1 MSEETHNESIEDFV
15 FIDGAKLSQNKETL
29 ISYEGNNELYEIP
42 EGIKVIGE
50 EAFACNS
57 QIQSITIP
65 KSVEVIKSKAFAFC
79 KTLKHVSFKGTSIE
93 IGEYCFS
100 HCEVLYD
107 ITLPANTK
115 SIGKCAFSKTAIE
128 NITIPETV
136 EILEGPVF
144 ISCEALKRVVFKGTT
159 IEIGEACFLG
169 CKSLYD
175 IVLPKY
181 TKTIGESAFEYCESL
196 NQIYIPGTVKNISAN
211 AFSGCKRLKDVVLS
225 GGVKQIDSWAFGNCD
240 DLEEIRLPYS
250 MEHVGESAFSSLK
263 RCFYDNPKT
272 VFAENAFEW
281 CGDDFRLFLPEG
293 ADVENAGMAMPK
305 GIVGYTNTSEGLLPQ
320 SGHLFSNIVPYMAN
334 LPMDFPLK
342 GRILHSTWRSLDYHD
357 RKGGVYTNGMQ
368 SFLCLDKD
376 YFQDNNQGQKQ
387 YKILDGT
394 KYICDYAFHL
404 NNNSYL
410 GKEYA
415 YNSCPFE
422 QIDIPPSVI
431 AIGDFSF
438 SGCSNLTKITLP
450 PRLTYIGK
458 NPFAGTEKLNTIE
471 SLSPYFVVDS
481 DCLIAKETGTLI
493 HCFRHIKQDSEETDT
508 FTIPSCVTI
517 IGDYSFAD
525 RNGFFSI
532 GSANV
537 RRVIIPK
544 TVTHIGKGGF
554 ENNSFLEEVVI
565 EGENVTI
572 DEGAFSWCTSLKRA
586 SLPKSLK
593 ILSNNLFDHCESLAE
608 ISLPDGVTE
617 IGDFVF
623 CRCTSLKSIT
633 LLSQVRKIG
642 VNPFADSGIEQIINH
657 STCFEMENGILYS
670 NDKREI
676 ISCISNFKRIEIPTS
691 VKEIRENAFKNCEL
705 MEEIII
711 PSSVEAIGCGAFSSC
726 KALKTV
732 FIEDGGIN
740 IIKENTFSGCPSLQE
755 FRVPNGVTEIERF
768 AFWWCKSL
776 KTLYLPFTIKRVA
789 YDAFDRKSSV
799 ETTWLSFG
807 VEIGKLPGIAHNLP
821 GKKRT
826 LSLEESGMWM
836 DDFGVIY
843 SLDKKSVIRATK
855 PLERYSVL
863 EGTTTIK
870 KRAFFFAPWQRSL
883 KEIHLPNSI
892 ERIEQGAFAFCEFS
906 KITLPESLKYIG
918 EGIFID
924 CLNLKQI
931 TIPNQVSIM
940 DGNPFLGKKNYEVIN
955 NSSYFTLQNEILYS
969 SNHSTIVSC
978 LNKKSI
984 KLRINEAS
992 FIGPYSFAYCKAKE
1006 IVIEPPVQVIEEKA
1020 FNHTCVERVVLPD
1033 SLIEIKPYA
1042 FEMCL
1047 NLHEITIPSSTRFI
1061 GDCAFYGCLRRVT
1074 INSRD
1079 IKIGKDAFHSE
1090 YLAKI
1095 VVPRGCLDYFRNILP
1110 DYTDIIAE
1118 Q

>member
-1 MSEETHNESIEDFV
+1 MTEETHNESIEDFV
-15 FIDGAKLSQNKETL
+15 FIDGAKLSRNKETL
-29 ISYEGNNELYEIP
+29 ISYEGNNEHYEIP

-50 EAFACNS
+50 DAFACNS
-57 QIQSITIP
+57 QLQSITIP

-79 KTLKHVSFKGTSIE
+79 KTLKHISFKGTSIE

-115 SIGKCAFSKTAIE
+115 SVGKCAFSKTAIE

-225 GGVKQIDSWAFGNCD
+225 GGVKQIDSWAFGNCN

-357 RKGGVYTNGMQ
+357 RKGGVYTNGME

-415 YNSCPFE
+415 YNSCPFK

-525 RNGFFSI
+525 RNGFFPI

-554 ENNSFLEEVVI
+554 EKNSFLEEVVI

-572 DEGAFSWCTSLKRA
+572 DEDAFRWCISLKRV
-586 SLPKSLK
+586 SLPKNLK
-593 ILSNNLFDHCESLAE
+593 VLSNNLFEYCESLSE
-608 ISLPDGVTE
+608 IFLPDGVTE
-617 IGDFVF
+617 IGDSVF
-623 CRCTSLKSIT
+623 NGCTSLTSIT
-633 LLSQVRKIG
+633 LPSQVRKIG
-642 VNPFADSGIEQIINH
+642 VNPFAVSGIGEIINY
-657 STCFEMENGILYS
+657 SSCFEMKNGILYS

-676 ISCISNFKRIEIPTS
+676 ISCISEFKRIEIPNS
-691 VKEIRENAFKNCEL
+691 VKRIRENAFKSCEL
-705 MEEIII
+705 LEEIII

-726 KALKTV
+726 TALKNV
-732 FIEDGGIN
+732 LIEERGIS
-740 IIKENTFSGCPSLQE
+740 IIKSDTFSGCSSLQE
-755 FRVPNGVTEIERF
+755 FRIPDGVTEIEDF
-768 AFWWCKSL
+768 AFNGCNSL
-776 KTLYLPFTIKRVA
+776 KTLYSPSSIKHVSI
-789 YDAFDRKSSV
+789 YAFNRHPCPVK
-799 ETTWLSFG
+799 TTWL
-807 VEIGKLPGIAHNLP
+807 PWGIEENELP
-821 GKKRT
+821 GKKKT
-826 LSLEESGMWM
+826 MSLEESGLWM
-836 DDFGVIY
+836 DDYGVVY
-843 SLDKKSVIRATK
+843 SKDKKNVIKATK
-855 PLERYSVL
+855 PLDKYSVL

-870 KRAFFFAPWQRSL
+870 QRAFSYFYFQRSL
-883 KEIHLPNSI
+883 KEINLPNSI
-892 ERIEQGAFAFCEFS
+892 ERIEQGAFAYCDFS
-906 KITLPESLKYIG
+906 DIALPESLKYIG
-918 EGIFID
+918 QGIFID
-924 CLNLKQI
+924 CRNLKQI
-931 TIPNQVSIM
+931 TIPTQVNVM
-940 DGNPFLGKKNYEVIN
+940 EGNPFSGDNYEVIN
-955 NSSYFTLQNEILYS
+955 NSRYFTLQNEILYS

-1047 NLHEITIPSSTRFI
+1047 NLHEITIPSSTRII
-1061 GDCAFYGCLRRVT
+1061 GDCAFWGILSRVT

-1079 IKIGKDAFHSE
+1079 IKIGKDAFHSK
-1090 YLAKI
+1090 YLTKI
-1095 VVPRGCLDYFRNILP
+1095 VVPRGCLDYFRSILP